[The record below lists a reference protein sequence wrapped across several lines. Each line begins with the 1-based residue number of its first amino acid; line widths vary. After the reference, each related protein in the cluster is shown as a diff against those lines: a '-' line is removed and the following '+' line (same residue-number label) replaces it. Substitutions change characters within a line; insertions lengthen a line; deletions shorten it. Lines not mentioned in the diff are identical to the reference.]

1 MVDAFEPEKPLEV
14 VIPTTPEILTPN
26 QKEDKDNLKKERKD
40 IQSLLENMEELL
52 REMKEVKAHLA
63 IMTGE
68 KDLL

>member
-1 MVDAFEPEKPLEV
+1 MVDAFEPEEPLEV

-26 QKEDKDNLKKERKD
+26 QKEDKHNLQKERKD
-40 IQSLLENMEELL
+40 KQSLLENMEELL